1 MKQKLSGIL
10 PFSNKYLKCTIKSV
24 KAKKLKKVFAVSWAK
39 AQPFEQDI
47 AIPRRI
53 LIVVF
58 LKTFNVFTLVFLIN
72 EHARIQTF

>member
-58 LKTFNVFTLVFLIN
+58 FKNFQCVYSCVPNK
-72 EHARIQTF
+72 